1 MRNGRGV
8 DLGWSR
14 LSHFQCR
21 VVFRNPVFD
30 FAVKPF
36 CLDEDFLR
44 FRLRRNVGE
53 GVVDRISLSPTCLKI
68 VGIIVHRFVQHK
80 FRTF

>member
-8 DLGWSR
+8 ALGWPR

-36 CLDEDFLR
+36 CWT
-44 FRLRRNVGE
+44 
-53 GVVDRISLSPTCLKI
+53 RISFASVSVATLEK
-68 VGIIVHRFVQHK
+68 V
-80 FRTF
+80 